1 MTSLTYV
8 REVYEDGKIAGI
20 EAGRQEGRSEGELL
34 GEARGVA
41 RGKAEGRAEGK
52 ADAILELLDELGEVP
67 EELRIHIYSETDLS
81 RLTRWVK
88 LAARSGS
95 VEEFAEKMY

>member
-41 RGKAEGRAEGK
+41 RGKA
-52 ADAILELLDELGEVP
+52 DAILELLNELGEVP
-67 EELRIHIYSETDLS
+67 ERLRIHIYNETDLKC
-81 RLTRWVK
+81 LARWVK